1 MKANIHK
8 IPETINIFPYVS
20 LFLFPTKNNEIPKHR
35 SIGIRD
41 TNTKE
46 NAYILTTKISE
57 AVQDRQYIWGR
68 TTEITVNTIPIIPA
82 FFKSCEDLFSR
93 GWFFEEKIN
102 IKYTNTRKIPSIKSV
117 MIKLIKKYPKVIV
130 ICFNLKFY
138 CLIIIIQ
145 SLNIKN
151 IIQTKENRHHNIY

>member
-41 TNTKE
+41 IIVAMNP
-46 NAYILTTKISE
+46 YIPATTISE
-57 AVQDRQYIWGR
+57 GEHIEQIKVGR
-68 TTEITVNTIPIIPA
+68 AAPRTLNTIPIIPA

-93 GWFFEEKIN
+93 GWFFEE
-102 IKYTNTRKIPSIKSV
+102 
-117 MIKLIKKYPKVIV
+117 
-130 ICFNLKFY
+130 
-138 CLIIIIQ
+138 
-145 SLNIKN
+145 
-151 IIQTKENRHHNIY
+151 